1 MTKNINGDVYSD
13 LITSADSRSMASG
26 SIHRKNIDRI
36 VIHHNATTNKDVAIN
51 TWLASGSAQTS
62 AHYEVANNEI
72 IGIVGEGTTA
82 WHAGNG
88 DMNARSIGIENLN
101 SAGEPNWPV
110 SSQTFESLSRLV
122 ADIAKRYGFP
132 IDSTHV
138 IPHNAVVGT
147 RCPGGID
154 VAKVIARAREIAGG
168 NGGSNTNTGNDTNGL
183 DQVLYVGD
191 YFKARKAYRVDEMKF
206 INGVWQVVNYELA
219 GGTDFSWLYNGF
231 AVDSTDKVDENGNI
245 TQDQEL
251 FVGAYFRLHSDRIK
265 VVDANDS
272 GVALDTRYGRVWV
285 DASTLTEVK

>member
-1 MTKNINGDVYSD
+1 MTKNINGDIYSD
-13 LITSADSRSMASG
+13 LITSADSRAMASG
-26 SIHRKNIDRI
+26 SIPRKTIDRI

-51 TWLASGSAQTS
+51 TWLATGSAQTS

-110 SSQTFESLSRLV
+110 SSQTFESLSKLV

-154 VAKVIARAREIAGG
+154 VSKVIARAREIASG
-168 NGGSNTNTGNDTNGL
+168 NGGSNTNTGSNTSGL
-183 DQVLYVGD
+183 DQVLHVGE

-206 INGVWQVVNYELA
+206 VNGIWQVVNYELA
-219 GGTDFSWLYNGF
+219 GGRDFSWLYNGF
-231 AVDSTDKVDENGNI
+231 GVASTDKVDANGNI
-245 TQDQEL
+245 TKDQEL

-272 GVALDTRYGRVWV
+272 GVALETRYGRVWV

>member
-1 MTKNINGDVYSD
+1 MTKNINGDLYSD
-13 LITSADSRSMASG
+13 LITSADSRAMACG
-26 SIHRKNIDRI
+26 GIARQTIDRI

-51 TWLASGSAQTS
+51 TWSASGSAQTS

-72 IGIVGEGTTA
+72 IGIVGEETTA

-110 SSQTFESLSRLV
+110 SSQTFESLSKLV
-122 ADIAKRYGFP
+122 ADICKRYGMP

-154 VAKVIARAREIAGG
+154 VAKVIARAREISGG
-168 NGGSNTNTGNDTNGL
+168 NGGSNTNTGNNTSGL
-183 DQVLYVGD
+183 DQVLHVGE

-206 INGVWQVVNYELA
+206 VNGVWQVVNYELA
-219 GGTDFSWLYNGF
+219 GGKDFSWVYNGF
-231 AVDSTDKVDENGNI
+231 GVASTDKVDANGNI
-245 TQDQEL
+245 TKDQEL

-285 DASTLTEVK
+285 DASTLTEVA

>member
-1 MTKNINGDVYSD
+1 MTKNINGDIYSD
-13 LITSADSRSMASG
+13 LITSADSRAMASG
-26 SIHRKNIDRI
+26 SIPRKTIDRI

-110 SSQTFESLSRLV
+110 SSQTFESLSKLV

-168 NGGSNTNTGNDTNGL
+168 NGGSNTNTGNNTTGL
-183 DQVLYVGD
+183 DQVLHVGE

-206 INGVWQVVNYELA
+206 VNGVWQVVNYELA
-219 GGTDFSWLYNGF
+219 GGKDFSWVYNGF
-231 AVDSTDKVDENGNI
+231 GVASTDKVDANGNI
-245 TQDQEL
+245 TKDQEL
-251 FVGAYFRLHSDRIK
+251 SVGSYFRLHSDRIK

>member
-13 LITSADSRSMASG
+13 LITSADSRAMASG
-26 SIHRKNIDRI
+26 SIPRKTIDRI

-110 SSQTFESLSRLV
+110 SSQTFESLSKLV

-168 NGGSNTNTGNDTNGL
+168 NGGSNTNTGNNTNGL
-183 DQVLYVGD
+183 DQVLHVGE
-191 YFKARKAYRVDEMKF
+191 YFKARKSYRVDAMKF
-206 INGVWQVVNYELA
+206 VNGVWQVVNYELA
-219 GGTDFSWLYNGF
+219 GGKDFSWVYNGF
-231 AVDSTDKVDENGNI
+231 GVASTDKVDTNGNI
-245 TQDQEL
+245 TKDQEL
-251 FVGAYFRLHSDRIK
+251 SVGAYFRLHSDRIK

>member
-1 MTKNINGDVYSD
+1 MTKNINGDLYSD
-13 LITSADSRSMASG
+13 LITSADSRAMASG
-26 SIHRKNIDRI
+26 SIPRKTIDRI

-110 SSQTFESLSRLV
+110 SSQTFESLSKLV

-154 VAKVIARAREIAGG
+154 VAEVIARAREIASG
-168 NGGSNTNTGNDTNGL
+168 NGGSNTNTGSNTSGL
-183 DQVLYVGD
+183 DQVLHVGE

-206 INGVWQVVNYELA
+206 VNGIWQVVNYELA
-219 GGTDFSWLYNGF
+219 GGRDFSWLYNGF
-231 AVDSTDKVDENGNI
+231 GVASTDKVDANGNI
-245 TQDQEL
+245 TKDQEL

>member
-1 MTKNINGDVYSD
+1 MTKNINGDLYSD
-13 LITSADSRSMASG
+13 LITSADSRAMASG
-26 SIHRKNIDRI
+26 SIPRKTIDRI

-110 SSQTFESLSRLV
+110 SSQTFESLSKLV

-168 NGGSNTNTGNDTNGL
+168 NGGSNINTGNNTNEL
-183 DQVLYVGD
+183 DQVLHVGE

-206 INGVWQVVNYELA
+206 VNGVWQVVNYELA
-219 GGTDFSWLYNGF
+219 GGKDFSWVYNGF
-231 AVDSTDKVDENGNI
+231 GVASTDKVDSNGNI
-245 TQDQEL
+245 TKDQEL
-251 FVGAYFRLHSDRIK
+251 SVGAYFRLHSDRIK

-272 GVALDTRYGRVWV
+272 GIALDTRYGRVWV

>member
-1 MTKNINGDVYSD
+1 MTKNINGDLYSD
-13 LITSADSRSMASG
+13 LITSADSRAMASG
-26 SIHRKNIDRI
+26 SIPRKNIDRI

-110 SSQTFESLSRLV
+110 SSQTFESLSKLV

-168 NGGSNTNTGNDTNGL
+168 NGGSNTNTGNNTTGL
-183 DQVLYVGD
+183 DQVLHVGE

-206 INGVWQVVNYELA
+206 VNGVWQVVNYEFA
-219 GGTDFSWLYNGF
+219 GGKDFSWLYNGWGV
-231 AVDSTDKVDENGNI
+231 ASTDRVDAKGNI
-245 TQDQEL
+245 TKDQEL
-251 FVGAYFRLHSDRIK
+251 FVGAYFRPHSNRIK

>member
-13 LITSADSRSMASG
+13 LITSADSRAMASG
-26 SIHRKNIDRI
+26 SIPRKKIDRI

-110 SSQTFESLSRLV
+110 SSQTFESLSKLV

-168 NGGSNTNTGNDTNGL
+168 NGGSNINTGNNTNGL
-183 DQVLYVGD
+183 DQVLHVGE

-206 INGVWQVVNYELA
+206 VNGVWQVVNYELA
-219 GGTDFSWLYNGF
+219 GGKDFSWVYNGF
-231 AVDSTDKVDENGNI
+231 GVASTDKVDANGNI
-245 TQDQEL
+245 TKDQEL

>member
-13 LITSADSRSMASG
+13 LITSADSRAMASG
-26 SIHRKNIDRI
+26 SIPRKTIDRI

-110 SSQTFESLSRLV
+110 SSQTFESLSKLV

-168 NGGSNTNTGNDTNGL
+168 NGGSNTNTGNNTNGL
-183 DQVLYVGD
+183 DQVLHVGE
-191 YFKARKAYRVDEMKF
+191 YFKARKAYRVDAMKF
-206 INGVWQVVNYELA
+206 VNGVWQVVNYELA
-219 GGTDFSWLYNGF
+219 GGRDFSWVYNGLGV
-231 AVDSTDKVDENGNI
+231 ASTDKVDANGNI
-245 TQDQEL
+245 TKDQEL

-265 VVDANDS
+265 VVEANDS

>member
-1 MTKNINGDVYSD
+1 MTKNINGDLYSD
-13 LITSADSRSMASG
+13 LITSADSRAMASG
-26 SIHRKNIDRI
+26 SIPRKNIDRI

-110 SSQTFESLSRLV
+110 SSQTFESLSKLV

-147 RCPGGID
+147 RCPGGINVD
-154 VAKVIARAREIAGG
+154 KVIARAREIAGG
-168 NGGSNTNTGNDTNGL
+168 NGGSNTNTGNNTNGL
-183 DQVLYVGD
+183 DQVLHVGE

-206 INGVWQVVNYELA
+206 VNGVWQVVNYELA
-219 GGTDFSWLYNGF
+219 GGKDFSWVYNGF
-231 AVDSTDKVDENGNI
+231 GVASTDKVDANGNI
-245 TQDQEL
+245 TKDQEL

-285 DASTLTEVK
+285 DASTLIEVK